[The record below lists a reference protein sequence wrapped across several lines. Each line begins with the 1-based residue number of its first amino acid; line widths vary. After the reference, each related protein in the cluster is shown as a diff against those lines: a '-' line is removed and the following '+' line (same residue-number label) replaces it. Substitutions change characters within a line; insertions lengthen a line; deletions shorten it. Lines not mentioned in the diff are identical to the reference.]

1 MLIIYSEKEPELEF
15 FSSPSVLPTPT
26 LLNVPYNAPFRPLVD
41 LWWWS
46 TLILKNRFLNSSG
59 RNFR

>member
-26 LLNVPYNAPFRPLVD
+26 LLNVPYNAPPLPLVD
-41 LWWWS
+41 L
-46 TLILKNRFLNSSG
+46 
-59 RNFR
+59 NFGAHLF